1 MKGEKIHKMPKILD
15 VYSFVQSA
23 NSVGVHRY
31 LGQRDSFN
39 QMNHALGYSLT
50 LLRDSFNQMNHALGY
65 SLTLLRDSFNQMN
78 HALGYSLTLL
88 RGSFNLMNP
97 TDKDHGL
104 SLRSEYNMTIILWPL
119 TNQDQE
125 SSCEV

>member
-39 QMNHALGYSLT
+39 QMNHALGYSI
-50 LLRDSFNQMNHALGY
+50 
-65 SLTLLRDSFNQMN
+65 TLLRDSFNQMN

-97 TDKDHGL
+97 TDKDHSV